1 MAISEIKKDSG
12 LVRVIAEQAAHRP
25 VAANEA
31 EEAQQIVAELAKD
44 NSPENRHKL
53 AQLIA
58 YSVDKMQ
65 APALDFLGIM
75 ADVKNIGYNEKV
87 VFNFKTEGIKAFYQA
102 KGATTARSYI
112 SARQFTLGTEA
123 ISARP
128 AINVVDLWTGRV
140 QAAEIVA
147 EANREMTYQKLIRVE
162 AVLIASMS
170 EYGAPFYS
178 QSTGVNKAA
187 LDDML
192 TYFNRIGPCTILG
205 DRAAVQQIASI
216 VGWAPKTVIDT
227 GIADPSKAGTTYWPT
242 SVSDGLI
249 DEYNNTGLIGT
260 YIGNRVMVMPN
271 GYRDNSTAPILA
283 ADKLYV
289 IPGNVNADQRNLK
302 VVNEG
307 PVQAF
312 ESQNIDDLTF
322 EIRLEQWFGAG
333 FISGATNKATG
344 NNTGRIP
351 HIGMLDI

>member
-12 LVRVIAEQAAHRP
+12 IVRVLAEQAANHP
-25 VAANEA
+25 VTADEAN
-31 EEAQQIVAELAKD
+31 EAQQIVAELAKD

-75 ADVKNIGYNEKV
+75 ADIKNVGYNEKV
-87 VFNFKTEGIKAFYQA
+87 VFQFKTEGIKAFYQA

-112 SARQFTLGTEA
+112 SARQFTMETEA

-128 AINVVDLWTGRV
+128 AINVIDLWTGRV
-140 QAAEIVA
+140 QASEIVA
-147 EANREMTYQKLIRVE
+147 EANREMTYQKLLRVE
-162 AVLIASMS
+162 RVLVDSMS
-170 EYGAPFYS
+170 NYGAPFYAN
-178 QSTGVNKAA
+178 STGINKAA

-192 TYFNRIGPCTILG
+192 TYFNRIGPCTLLG

-216 VGWAPKTVIDT
+216 VGWAPATATV
-227 GIADPSKAGTTYWPT
+227 GYAP
-242 SVSDGLI
+242 VSDKMI
-249 DEYNNTGLIGT
+249 DEYNDTGLIGT
-260 YIGNRVMVMPN
+260 YIGNKVMVMPN
-271 GYRDNSTAPILA
+271 GYRDNQITPILA

-289 IPGNVNADQRNLK
+289 IPGNVSADQRNLK

-322 EIRLEQWFGAG
+322 EIRLTSVLA
-333 FISGATNKATG
+333 
-344 NNTGRIP
+344 
-351 HIGMLDI
+351 